1 MKRIFTY
8 LFFMISVQV
17 LIAQGNSA
25 TTYSTDAVT
34 VPPIIS
40 GSADKNYVA
49 KATFF
54 QDVKRLTAVRASQA
68 IISTTFYDGFGRKQ
82 QTVLRNNNSGKD
94 LADYYEY
101 DNRGRV
107 VRQYLPGVI
116 SGSGNY
122 ASLEQI
128 TSSHASLYTE
138 DATNAY
144 ISTEYD
150 ASVTPRTITTKR
162 AGSDW
167 QMSVGTNS
175 QYHINK
181 NSGKY
186 SCNKFTINNNG
197 NLNYSG
203 VYPSGRLHVTSTID
217 EDDHETIIFKDFND
231 STYLHRRVLDENT
244 FADTYYIYDNIGNIR
259 YVIPPMASVALTSS
273 SIGTISDDNEI
284 LQDYCYIYKYDNR
297 NRLEEKKL
305 PGVKSICYVYDGKDL
320 LRYSQDGNQR
330 ENGEWTTYAYDA
342 RYRLVY
348 SCEVGIEATTIS
360 QLRQIV
366 SNKTDNAYLT
376 NKINNLGGYKNV
388 IPCGTVKCVN
398 IINYYDNYDFLEL
411 YPVEKDSIDY
421 KVVRNYDGRYTDT
434 LNTRYVNLAMLT
446 GTVTSVI
453 GDSLRLLCANY
464 YDRKGRLIQCCE
476 TNHLGGYDRKLYRL
490 SFVGNPISMRHEHST
505 ADTSCVDVYTYSYD
519 IQLRPT
525 SVSLSHNGSESMF
538 EYNNTYNSLGQLS
551 SQALGE
557 GLIESTYQ
565 YNIQGWTTH
574 IDNDKFHQQL
584 YYETLPYGDDGSLTG
599 NVCAMSWASD
609 GSDNSGN
616 MAPTIQRTYRYDYDR
631 LDRLTS
637 AQYVESEP
645 RSDFTYQTTNTPD
658 YSTAYTYDLNGNIT
672 SLQRKGLA
680 RRELADTYELWT
692 FGEVDN
698 VVMTYDGNQLRQ
710 INDATEELILSSTMD
725 VNDRENY
732 NLHDANGNLLR
743 CPDKDILYITY
754 NRLNLPEIITF
765 ENNNRIIFKYDAT
778 GRKLS
783 ERYELYR
790 VGFPPP
796 LELDTLAV
804 DDTQSEWTGY
814 YVAFGHRDYCG
825 NYIYQNGN
833 ISMITTPAGYIS
845 GGMRY
850 YYLKDNQGN
859 NCVVLNQNGVVQ
871 QINHYYPYG
880 SLMGEGYNVSSQP
893 YRYGGKELV
902 TLEGLNLSD
911 FGARWLDSP
920 NGTFTTMDPLCED
933 FQHLSPYLY
942 CAGNPIKYIDPS
954 GMEFIYIEDGVK
966 YQYLNKNGTYAF
978 FDPIGNKYDKNNE
991 FVKILQSALLKIL
1004 SVEKGKKVVDEL
1016 ISSKFTFEI
1025 RKGENSFKTESV
1037 NRSQLNTLKKGYESV
1052 AGAGGIIYWD
1062 PSNLNSGPIANYNT
1076 TRPAYIGLAHEIG
1089 HADSSNKGLSNHS
1102 RYDPYNSNIDL
1113 RNVAKDEIRAI
1124 KFENIIR
1131 KGHGLPLRRGYSID
1145 SNGDIFMYIE

>member
-25 TTYSTDAVT
+25 TTYSADAFT
-34 VPPIIS
+34 VPSIIS
-40 GSADKNYVA
+40 GSTDRNYVA
-49 KATFF
+49 KAVFT
-54 QDVKRLTAVRASQA
+54 QGVKNLTSVSPARA
-68 IISTTFYDGFGRKQ
+68 IITTTFYDGFGRKQ

-94 LADYYEY
+94 LADYFEY
-101 DNRGRV
+101 DNRGRI
-107 VRQYLPGVI
+107 VRQYLPGTI

-128 TSSHASLYTE
+128 TSSHASLYPE

-186 SCNKFTINNNG
+186 SCNKFTLNSNNG
-197 NLNYSG
+197 SLNNSG
-203 VYPSGRLHVTSTID
+203 IYPSGRLHVTSVID
-217 EDDHETIIFKDFND
+217 EDNRETIIFKDLND
-231 STYLHRRVLDENT
+231 SIYLHRRVLDENNY
-244 FADTYYIYDNIGNIR
+244 ADTYYIYDNIGNIR
-259 YVIPPMASVALTSS
+259 YVIPPMASVALVSS
-273 SIGTISDDNEI
+273 TGIITDDNEAV
-284 LQDYCYIYKYDNR
+284 QDYCYIYKYDSR

-305 PGVKSICYVYDGKDL
+305 PGVKSICYVYDDKDL

-342 RYRLVY
+342 LYRLVY
-348 SCEVGIEATTIS
+348 SCEVEIEATTIA

-411 YPVEKDSIDY
+411 YPTEKDSIEY

-434 LNTRYVNLAMLT
+434 INPRHVNLGMLT

-464 YDRKGRLIQCCE
+464 YDRKGRLIQSCE
-476 TNHLGGYDRKLYRL
+476 KNHLGGYDRKLYRL
-490 SFVGNPISMRHEHST
+490 SFVGNPISMRHEHSS

-557 GLIESTYQ
+557 GLIETTYQ

-574 IDNDKFHQQL
+574 IDNNKFHQQL

-672 SLQRKGLA
+672 SMQRKGLA

-698 VVMTYDGNQLRQ
+698 VAMTYDGNQLRQ
-710 INDATEELILSSTMD
+710 INDATEEVILSSTMD

-743 CPDKDILYITY
+743 CPDKDILYIDY
-754 NRLNLPEIITF
+754 NRMNLPDTIYF
-765 ENNNRIIFKYDAT
+765 ENNNRIIFKYDAR

-783 ERYELYR
+783 EIYKVYHF
-790 VGFPPP
+790 GYPPS
-796 LELDTLAV
+796 LELEPLTINEP
-804 DDTQSEWTGY
+804 QSTSGY
-814 YVAFGHRDYCG
+814 YTIASRRDYCG

-845 GGMRY
+845 GSMRY
-850 YYLKDNQGN
+850 YYLKDYQGN
-859 NCVVLNQNGVVQ
+859 NSVVLNQNGVVQ

-880 SLMGEGYNVSSQP
+880 SLMGEVMNTSSQP

-902 TLEGLNLSD
+902 TLGGLNLSD

-920 NGTFTTMDPLCED
+920 SGTFTTMDPLCED

-942 CAGNPIKYIDPS
+942 CAGNPIKYIDPTGRVLETVWDLGNLLYDVGAAIYNHVIGDHESAKSHWVDAGFDGLAAATPIVPAGITKVNKITKSTTSKIGKSVHGNSKNSTNAQHAYDIIDTETNKVVKTGIS
-954 GMEFIYIEDGVK
+954 GGKIRKDGKSARAESQVK
-966 YQYLNKNGTYAF
+966 KWNKEAGK
-978 FDPIGNKYDKNNE
+978 NKYKSKITHKEPAGENVRD
-991 FVKILQSALLKIL
+991 KILK
-1004 SVEKGKKVVDEL
+1004 
-1016 ISSKFTFEI
+1016 
-1025 RKGENSFKTESV
+1025 
-1037 NRSQLNTLKKGYESV
+1037 YEEQR
-1052 AGAGGIIYWD
+1052 A
-1062 PSNLNSGPIANYNT
+1062 
-1076 TRPAYIGLAHEIG
+1076 EE
-1089 HADSSNKGLSNHS
+1089 
-1102 RYDPYNSNIDL
+1102 L
-1113 RNVAKDEIRAI
+1113 RN
-1124 KFENIIR
+1124 N
-1131 KGHGLPLRRGYSID
+1131 GHLID
-1145 SNGDIFMYIE
+1145 RTKHQRP